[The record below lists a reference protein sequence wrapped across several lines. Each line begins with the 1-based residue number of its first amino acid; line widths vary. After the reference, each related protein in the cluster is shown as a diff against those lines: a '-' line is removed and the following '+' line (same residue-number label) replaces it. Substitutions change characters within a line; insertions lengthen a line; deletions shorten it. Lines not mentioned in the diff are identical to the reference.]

1 MGRSARLP
9 DLDEEAESPLRQILA
24 GVGGALARNPALTGG
39 TTAFLVA
46 LSYVSANALWYQPH
60 FHEDA
65 FFVTRIVRES
75 DTARTADEAAGRK
88 AGPRVVEAGQHR
100 DPVVAEVQRALLEM
114 SFYTGAVDGQT
125 GPATRKAIEEFQAAN
140 GLPVTGKVD
149 EGLVATLSA
158 RDETAAIVD
167 ASVKEPAVE
176 RMASAEEAEA
186 SARIRKVQAGLKAF
200 GNDAIDVDGV
210 AGTKTRNAIK
220 EFQSLFGLPV
230 TGEPDKALYA
240 KMREVGLTD

>member
-9 DLDEEAESPLRQILA
+9 DLDDEVESPTRQVLA
-24 GVGGALARNPALTGG
+24 AVGGALARKPVLTGG

-65 FFVTRIVRES
+65 FFVTRIVRDAE
-75 DTARTADEAAGRK
+75 TVRVTDEAGGHE
-88 AGPRVVEAGQHR
+88 AGPRVVETAPRR
-100 DPVVAEVQRALLEM
+100 DPAVAEAQQALLELN
-114 SFYTGAVDGQT
+114 FYSGAVDGQA

-140 GLPVTGKVD
+140 GLPVTGRVD
-149 EGLVATLSA
+149 PGLIEKLAG
-158 RDETAAIVD
+158 RDQTAAIIE
-167 ASVKEPAVE
+167 ASVKQPAAE
-176 RMASAEEAEA
+176 RMASAAEAEA
-186 SARIRKVQAGLKAF
+186 AARIRKVQAGLKAF

-210 AGTKTRNAIK
+210 AGSKTRAAIK
-220 EFQSLFGLPV
+220 EFQTLFGLPV
-230 TGEPDKALYA
+230 TGEPDEALYA

>member
-9 DLDEEAESPLRQILA
+9 DLDDDVESPTRQILA
-24 GVGGALARNPALTGG
+24 AVGGALARKPALTGG

-75 DTARTADEAAGRK
+75 ETARTTDDT
-88 AGPRVVEAGQHR
+88 AGPRVVETAPHR
-100 DPVVAEVQRALLEM
+100 DPAVAEVQQALLELN
-114 SFYTGAVDGQT
+114 FYAGTVDGQA
-125 GPATRKAIEEFQAAN
+125 GPATRKAIEEYQAAN

-149 EGLVATLSA
+149 SGLVEKLSA
-158 RDETAAIVD
+158 RDETAAIIE
-167 ASVKEPAVE
+167 ASVKEPAAE
-176 RMASAEEAEA
+176 RMGTAAEAEA
-186 SARIRKVQAGLKAF
+186 AARIRKVQAGLKAF

-210 AGTKTRNAIK
+210 AGTKTRSAIK

-230 TGEPDKALYA
+230 TGEPDEALYA
-240 KMREVGLTD
+240 KMRDVGLTD